1 MNELNQL
8 FDNRLFSV
16 LPIVIIIASMIFG
29 KILWIFIDVLN
40 RRSQMKHYMIV
51 FGTRLELIKMY
62 PVIKE
67 CQNHAKKIKLTIVN
81 TGQQKEMV
89 DMLLSEWGIKPHYD
103 LNVMK
108 QKQSLTELNIN
119 LMSGLEPIMKIENP
133 DLVVVHG
140 DTTTAFI
147 ASLVAF
153 YQQKKIAHVEAGL
166 RTNDKYAPFTADVNR
181 QMIDRVTDYYFVPT
195 QKNKENL
202 EKEGIYS
209 KIEITGN
216 TGIDTLNFHDLNQ
229 TITHDQR
236 QIMVTM
242 YQREW
247 NDEKLKRICAVLVK
261 IAKENPEVVIKY
273 PEPLNPKG
281 RKMVERLL
289 SDQENIFLTK
299 PLNHLELQKE
309 MMNSFIVITDS
320 SGVQEEASDYD
331 VPVLVVRDG
340 TGEEKLYK
348 NIVSLLE
355 DQAQYETMGVTD
367 AGAGKAAKR
376 IVDHLLQ
383 EV

>member
-1 MNELNQL
+1 M
-8 FDNRLFSV
+8 
-16 LPIVIIIASMIFG
+16 
-29 KILWIFIDVLN
+29 
-40 RRSQMKHYMIV
+40 
-51 FGTRLELIKMY
+51 
-62 PVIKE
+62 
-67 CQNHAKKIKLTIVN
+67 
-81 TGQQKEMV
+81 
-89 DMLLSEWGIKPHYD
+89 
-103 LNVMK
+103 
-108 QKQSLTELNIN
+108 
-119 LMSGLEPIMKIENP
+119 
-133 DLVVVHG
+133 
-140 DTTTAFI
+140 
-147 ASLVAF
+147 
-153 YQQKKIAHVEAGL
+153 EAGL